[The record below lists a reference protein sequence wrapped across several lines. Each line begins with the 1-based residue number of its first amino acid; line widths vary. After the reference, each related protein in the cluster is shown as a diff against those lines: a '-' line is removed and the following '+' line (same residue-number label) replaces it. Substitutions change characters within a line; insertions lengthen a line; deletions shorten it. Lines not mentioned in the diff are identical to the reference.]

1 MNEAT
6 SKQGREKVRS
16 ITASL
21 IIATSLTLNPAF
33 SLDINQ
39 NGTKEWSPIY
49 LSRQFDDWSL
59 PAGCILSIEE
69 AGAGN
74 IGGATIGVTS
84 ATSSQAASIFA
95 LSSTVALN
103 PETSSSPTP
112 MPMPMSSTTAIS
124 SPASTVPSIPS
135 TPTPTGPTDAT
146 AAGVNSGGGLS
157 TGAKA
162 GIGAGV
168 AVGALFVA
176 AAAFLF
182 YRNRRKTKDM
192 NTRMSYQPEAEAQQ
206 YEKPPGVAVAH
217 HAGDRDTKSYNNT
230 PTWSQELPSPHVP
243 PSELAA
249 TR

>member
-1 MNEAT
+1 
-6 SKQGREKVRS
+6 VRS
-16 ITASL
+16 KTACL
-21 IIATSLTLNPAF
+21 IVGAPLTSNEGF
-33 SLDINQ
+33 SIVINQ
-39 NGTKEWSPIY
+39 NGTEKWSPIY
-49 LSRQFDDWSL
+49 LSRRFDDWSL
-59 PAGCILSIEE
+59 PAGCVLSMEE

-84 ATSSQAASIFA
+84 ATTSQAASVFA

-103 PETSSSPTP
+103 SEASSSPTSTP
-112 MPMPMSSTTAIS
+112 APSTTPIS
-124 SPASTVPSIPS
+124 SPASTIPSTPS
-135 TPTPTGPTDAT
+135 TPTPTGPIDTT
-146 AAGVNSGGGLS
+146 ASGADDSSGLS

-168 AVGALFVA
+168 AVGALLVA

-182 YRNRRKTKDM
+182 YRNRRKMKDM
-192 NTRMSYQPEAEAQQ
+192 NTRISYQPEAEAQQ

-217 HAGDRDTKSYNNT
+217 HAVDRDTKSYSDA

>member
-6 SKQGREKVRS
+6 SKQGRKRVRCT
-16 ITASL
+16 TASL
-21 IIATSLTLNPAF
+21 IIVAPLICNEAF
-33 SLDINQ
+33 NIVIDQ
-39 NGTKEWSPIY
+39 NGTEPWSPIY
-49 LSRQFDDWSL
+49 LSRRFDDWSI
-59 PAGCILSIEE
+59 PAGCILSMEE

-103 PETSSSPTP
+103 TETSSSSTPTP
-112 MPMPMSSTTAIS
+112 TPSTTPIS
-124 SPASTVPSIPS
+124 SPASTVPSAPS
-135 TPTPTGPTDAT
+135 TPTPTGPIDTTAT
-146 AAGVNSGGGLS
+146 GADNSGGLS
-157 TGAKA
+157 AGAKA

-168 AVGALFVA
+168 AVGALLVAVA
-176 AAAFLF
+176 AYVF
-182 YRNRRKTKDM
+182 YRNHRKMKDM

-206 YEKPPGVAVAH
+206 YEKPPGVTVAH
-217 HAGDRDTKSYNNT
+217 HAVDGDTKPYNNA

>member
-1 MNEAT
+1 
-6 SKQGREKVRS
+6 
-16 ITASL
+16 
-21 IIATSLTLNPAF
+21 
-33 SLDINQ
+33 
-39 NGTKEWSPIY
+39 
-49 LSRQFDDWSL
+49 
-59 PAGCILSIEE
+59 
-69 AGAGN
+69 
-74 IGGATIGVTS
+74 
-84 ATSSQAASIFA
+84 
-95 LSSTVALN
+95 
-103 PETSSSPTP
+103 
-112 MPMPMSSTTAIS
+112 MPMSSTTAIS